1 MESSS
6 KMNENQ
12 NQNRQYVVTRSP
24 KSVGLGLILTLVL
37 GPIGLFYATITG
49 GVIMAILDTIFAIA
63 GFMTLGISLF
73 ITVPLVNLICMVWA
87 YKAITNYNEDLFN
100 GNFNV

>member
-1 MESSS
+1 
-6 KMNENQ
+6 MNE

-49 GVIMAILDTIFAIA
+49 GVIMAIVDTIFAIA

-87 YKAITNYNEDLFN
+87 YKAITSYNEKLFN
-100 GNFNV
+100 GNLNV